1 MNLKN
6 IREPNLER
14 GESLKSIT
22 NKIVTPIGTYLGSDV
37 LEGFAAD
44 AEHLVKTV
52 GESNEFDNEFYKL
65 CIEDNMFIF

>member
-1 MNLKN
+1 M
-6 IREPNLER
+6 R

-37 LEGFAAD
+37 LERFAAD
-44 AEHLVKTV
+44 AEHLAKAV

-65 CIEDNMFIF
+65 